1 MSADAATMDILEW
14 PHTQRPPDAL
24 VPVVLGIL
32 ENSPRIVTLAGLDAY
47 ATGIPPQRV
56 ARILRE
62 RGWLAPMRTRGS
74 WRPRTTWY
82 TGTTAGFDELL
93 ARLQTHPATPAV
105 IAGRSSMEVREWLKR
120 PTELTIGL
128 PPDTLVPRCLQGYKM
143 LRWSPRAPL
152 DIIEDIPVWSPATL
166 LAYMSAW
173 PAKFGFGDASEWLD
187 TVCEAV
193 CWDSLMAE
201 LDERPRSV
209 WMKAAFIA
217 WRGGQHRLSSDL
229 LTHAPTGAKGP
240 YKFGVP
246 TRRWGA
252 KTYPDFD
259 IVDYVFQRHWEEP
272 GSHFHRWPQAAPASA
287 PSALIA

>member
-1 MSADAATMDILEW
+1 
-14 PHTQRPPDAL
+14 
-24 VPVVLGIL
+24 
-32 ENSPRIVTLAGLDAY
+32 
-47 ATGIPPQRV
+47 
-56 ARILRE
+56 
-62 RGWLAPMRTRGS
+62 
-74 WRPRTTWY
+74 
-82 TGTTAGFDELL
+82 
-93 ARLQTHPATPAV
+93 
-105 IAGRSSMEVREWLKR
+105 
-120 PTELTIGL
+120 
-128 PPDTLVPRCLQGYKM
+128 
-143 LRWSPRAPL
+143 
-152 DIIEDIPVWSPATL
+152 
-166 LAYMSAW
+166 
-173 PAKFGFGDASEWLD
+173 
-187 TVCEAV
+187 
-193 CWDSLMAE
+193 MAE